1 MKKHNNN
8 IARTKEDFT
17 LGILKGKTIFPYGYP
32 GNKQM
37 TMNTPAGVVPFPIEY
52 IGVTNGQITDRGV
65 ALPGEDFI
73 VNGDTVIE
81 KQINMKNRYNTSL
94 EEDFKA
100 QRQALGNKGLEPMSY
115 GKGGKM
121 PQWLAEARFKAAGE
135 EDKMSDYGYMKGG
148 EVSRLKALKE
158 KLYKKYQE
166 GGEMMEEDMIEEV
179 EEVTPN
185 QVVKPTMKRATKPTA
200 APSISILDMVMT
212 EMLDKIST
220 GQTFTPKSINKL
232 VDDEMNEEDVMMIVD
247 LFNNAIKM
255 IESKDI
261 DVSDDEALSSFI
273 NKLGLTSNPL
283 IKSLY
288 DVVYGTEQ
296 EEVMEEVE
304 EEVEEEMPSN
314 KNMTFS
320 QAYAQAKQQ
329 GLPEFMW
336 QGSKY
341 KTNLSSQ
348 APVEETE
355 EVENKD
361 MMEEEDMME
370 GSVSDEELSE
380 IEYRLGKLRELQQKA
395 LGGYTSTPY
404 MSQIP
409 TGDELGEYTPFS
421 KYRDN
426 NRNYKSQAGI
436 NDFLGKAMFMGQDGL
451 NIENEYRR
459 SMIQPSSYVDKTMNE
474 LKRAKPSYNFS
485 SLNNPTLS
493 DTIVYNHDFNKMFN
507 NPESGQ
513 NKYDYYRLQHGMPNN
528 VEEQIFKNQKINA
541 YEDAINKYND
551 IKNKA
556 LNITRRYNKQQG
568 GNVPGYFTNSDTI
581 PQGFIKITEDGWNPK
596 GDDMPGP
603 LREVGGYGNDYYRY
617 DEKKKGG
624 YLKRYQTGNPVEP
637 IVPMNE
643 LPIGDWQDVY
653 DLQDKMQQ
661 FLDYQNNLRINQNEQ
676 PLDFNKIPEDP
687 NLRKSWNSILKDLKE
702 GIKTHRE
709 HYKNKNQGPS
719 AFDQHMKMMR
729 QCDDYNPPVMK
740 KGGYAT
746 PKYRKGQ
753 VIQYK
758 QGGKIMT
765 GVIDQYNPKT
775 GQIKL
780 K

>member
-1 MKKHNNN
+1 M
-8 IARTKEDFT
+8 
-17 LGILKGKTIFPYGYP
+17 
-32 GNKQM
+32 
-37 TMNTPAGVVPFPIEY
+37 PI
-52 IGVTNGQITDRGV
+52 
-65 ALPGEDFI
+65 
-73 VNGDTVIE
+73 
-81 KQINMKNRYNTSL
+81 
-94 EEDFKA
+94 
-100 QRQALGNKGLEPMSY
+100 
-115 GKGGKM
+115 
-121 PQWLAEARFKAAGE
+121 
-135 EDKMSDYGYMKGG
+135 
-148 EVSRLKALKE
+148 
-158 KLYKKYQE
+158 
-166 GGEMMEEDMIEEV
+166 
-179 EEVTPN
+179 
-185 QVVKPTMKRATKPTA
+185 
-200 APSISILDMVMT
+200 
-212 EMLDKIST
+212 
-220 GQTFTPKSINKL
+220 
-232 VDDEMNEEDVMMIVD
+232 
-247 LFNNAIKM
+247 
-255 IESKDI
+255 
-261 DVSDDEALSSFI
+261 
-273 NKLGLTSNPL
+273 
-283 IKSLY
+283 
-288 DVVYGTEQ
+288 
-296 EEVMEEVE
+296 
-304 EEVEEEMPSN
+304 
-314 KNMTFS
+314 
-320 QAYAQAKQQ
+320 
-329 GLPEFMW
+329 
-336 QGSKY
+336 
-341 KTNLSSQ
+341 
-348 APVEETE
+348 EETE
-355 EVENKD
+355 EVEEEKIMEEEEP
-361 MMEEEDMME
+361 MMEEEQELME
-370 GSVSDEELSE
+370 ARMGMAMRKLE
-380 IEYRLGKLRELQQKA
+380 KLRKLQQKA
-395 LGGYTSTPY
+395 LGGYANTPY

-409 TGDELGEYTPFS
+409 TGDELGEYTPYS
-421 KYRDN
+421 QYRDN

-474 LKRAKPSYNFS
+474 LKRAKPSYDFS
-485 SLNNPTLS
+485 SLNNPTLL

-556 LNITRRYNKQQG
+556 LNITRKYNKQQG
-568 GNVPGYFTNSDTI
+568 GNVPAWFENTDLDPSAQDI
-581 PQGFIKITEDGWNPK
+581 IRQGWDYSYDWKNP
-596 GDDMPGP
+596 
-603 LREVGGYGNDYYRY
+603 EVGGDGNDYYRY
-617 DEKKKGG
+617 DEKKRGG

-643 LPIGDWQDVY
+643 LPIGDWQDVM

-765 GVIDQYNPKT
+765 GVVDQYNPKT

>member
-1 MKKHNNN
+1 
-8 IARTKEDFT
+8 
-17 LGILKGKTIFPYGYP
+17 
-32 GNKQM
+32 
-37 TMNTPAGVVPFPIEY
+37 
-52 IGVTNGQITDRGV
+52 
-65 ALPGEDFI
+65 
-73 VNGDTVIE
+73 
-81 KQINMKNRYNTSL
+81 
-94 EEDFKA
+94 
-100 QRQALGNKGLEPMSY
+100 MSY

-121 PQWLAEARFKAAGE
+121 PQWLAEARFKAAGKE
-135 EDKMSDYGYMKGG
+135 NEMSDYGYMKGG
-148 EVSRLKALKE
+148 EISRLKALKE

-179 EEVTPN
+179 EEVTPK
-185 QVVKPTMKRATKPTA
+185 QVVKSAMKKATKPTA

-220 GQTFTPKSINKL
+220 GQTFTSKSINKL
-232 VDDEMNEEDVMMIVD
+232 TDGELDEEDALMIVD

-273 NKLGLTSNPL
+273 NKLGLTTNPL

-288 DVVYGTEQ
+288 DVVYGTDQ
-296 EEVMEEVE
+296 EEVIE

-320 QAYAQAKQQ
+320 QAYAKAKQQ

-341 KTNLSSQ
+341 KTNLNAQS
-348 APVEETE
+348 PVEETE
-355 EVENKD
+355 EFEDED

-436 NDFLGKAMFMGQDGL
+436 NDFLGKAMFMGQ
-451 NIENEYRR
+451 
-459 SMIQPSSYVDKTMNE
+459 
-474 LKRAKPSYNFS
+474 
-485 SLNNPTLS
+485 
-493 DTIVYNHDFNKMFN
+493 
-507 NPESGQ
+507 
-513 NKYDYYRLQHGMPNN
+513 
-528 VEEQIFKNQKINA
+528 
-541 YEDAINKYND
+541 
-551 IKNKA
+551 
-556 LNITRRYNKQQG
+556 QG
-568 GNVPGYFTNSDTI
+568 GYLPNYFTNSDTI

-603 LREVGGYGNDYYRY
+603 LHEVGGYGNDYYRY
-617 DEKKKGG
+617 DEKKRGG
-624 YLKRYQTGNPVEP
+624 YLTKYQSKGYITDPVQPTQSVEP

-643 LPIGDWQDVY
+643 LPIGDWQDVM

-719 AFDQHMKMMR
+719 AFDQQMKMMR

-765 GVIDQYNPKT
+765 GVVDQYNPKT

>member
-52 IGVTNGQITDRGV
+52 IGVTNGKITDRGV

-100 QRQALGNKGLEPMSY
+100 HRQALGNKGLEPMSY

-121 PQWLAEARFKAAGE
+121 PQWLAEARFKAAGK
-135 EDKMSDYGYMKGG
+135 EDEMSDYGYMKGG

-179 EEVTPN
+179 EEVTPK
-185 QVVKPTMKRATKPTA
+185 QLVKSTMKRATKPTA

-296 EEVMEEVE
+296 EEAMEEVE

-320 QAYAQAKQQ
+320 QAYAQAKQK
-329 GLPEFMW
+329 GLPEFIW

-341 KTNLSSQ
+341 KTNLSTK
-348 APVEETE
+348 APIEETE
-355 EVENKD
+355 EVEDED

-380 IEYRLGKLRELQQKA
+380 IEYRLEKLRELQQKA

-421 KYRDN
+421 QYRDN

-436 NDFLGKAMFMGQDGL
+436 NDFLGKAMFMGQ
-451 NIENEYRR
+451 
-459 SMIQPSSYVDKTMNE
+459 
-474 LKRAKPSYNFS
+474 
-485 SLNNPTLS
+485 
-493 DTIVYNHDFNKMFN
+493 
-507 NPESGQ
+507 
-513 NKYDYYRLQHGMPNN
+513 
-528 VEEQIFKNQKINA
+528 
-541 YEDAINKYND
+541 
-551 IKNKA
+551 
-556 LNITRRYNKQQG
+556 QG
-568 GNVPGYFTNSDTI
+568 GNVPAWFENTDLDPSAQDI
-581 PQGFIKITEDGWNPK
+581 IRQGWDYSYDWKNP
-596 GDDMPGP
+596 
-603 LREVGGYGNDYYRY
+603 EVGGYGNDYYRY
-617 DEKKKGG
+617 DEKKRGG
-624 YLKRYQTGNPVEP
+624 YLTKYQSKGYITDPVQPTQSVEP

-643 LPIGDWQDVY
+643 LPIGEWEDVM

-661 FLDYQNNLRINQNEQ
+661 FLDYHNNLRINQNEP

-702 GIKTHRE
+702 GIKSHRE

-719 AFDQHMKMMR
+719 AFDQHMKMMKS
-729 QCDDYNPPVMK
+729 CDDYNPPVMK

-765 GVIDQYNPKT
+765 GVVDQYNPKT

>member
-52 IGVTNGQITDRGV
+52 IGVTNGKITDRGV

-100 QRQALGNKGLEPMSY
+100 HRQALGNKGLEPMSY

-121 PQWLAEARFKAAGE
+121 PQWLAEARFKAAGK
-135 EDKMSDYGYMKGG
+135 EDEMSDYGYMKGG

-179 EEVTPN
+179 EEVTPK

-296 EEVMEEVE
+296 EEAMEEVE

-320 QAYAQAKQQ
+320 QAYAQAKQK

-341 KTNLSSQ
+341 KTNLSTK
-348 APVEETE
+348 APIEETE
-355 EVENKD
+355 EVEDED

-380 IEYRLGKLRELQQKA
+380 IEYRLEKLRELQQKA

-421 KYRDN
+421 QYRDN

-436 NDFLGKAMFMGQDGL
+436 NDFLGKAMFMGQ
-451 NIENEYRR
+451 
-459 SMIQPSSYVDKTMNE
+459 
-474 LKRAKPSYNFS
+474 
-485 SLNNPTLS
+485 
-493 DTIVYNHDFNKMFN
+493 
-507 NPESGQ
+507 
-513 NKYDYYRLQHGMPNN
+513 
-528 VEEQIFKNQKINA
+528 
-541 YEDAINKYND
+541 
-551 IKNKA
+551 
-556 LNITRRYNKQQG
+556 QG
-568 GNVPGYFTNSDTI
+568 GYLPNYFTNSDTI

-603 LREVGGYGNDYYRY
+603 LHEVGGYGNDYYRY
-617 DEKKKGG
+617 QDEKKKGG
-624 YLKRYQTGNPVEP
+624 YLKRYQTGDPVEP

-643 LPIGDWQDVY
+643 LPIGDWQDVS
-653 DLQDKMQQ
+653 DQ
-661 FLDYQNNLRINQNEQ
+661 LDDMTNGVKKAIQIE
-676 PLDFNKIPEDP
+676 FEA
-687 NLRKSWNSILKDLKE
+687 
-702 GIKTHRE
+702 E
-709 HYKNKNQGPS
+709 HYEEAYELVKFWREQGAYVGS
-719 AFDQHMKMMR
+719 MILEYLR
-729 QCDDYNPPVMK
+729 SE
-740 KGGYAT
+740 
-746 PKYRKGQ
+746 
-753 VIQYK
+753 K
-758 QGGKIMT
+758 Q
-765 GVIDQYNPKT
+765 
-775 GQIKL
+775 KL
-780 K
+780 